1 MYSFHSDS
9 SSCLHVLAASSGP
22 LLKHEKSKVS
32 LTGNDLAR
40 LRPGSWLN
48 DELINLYM
56 RLLQDRDT
64 RVHTNGKTD
73 YPKCHF
79 FNSFFLS
86 KLYKDTGSYDYNSV
100 RRWTAPARLKAGGQS
115 RTSILD
121 CDRIIVPVNQSNMHW
136 VCAVIDL
143 ENKRLE
149 YYDSLKVR
157 HAFKTSIRYFI

>member
-1 MYSFHSDS
+1 MSCLNSCHSIS
-9 SSCLHVLAASSGP
+9 SSCLHFLAASSGP

-40 LRPGSWLN
+40 LRPGCWLN
-48 DELINLYM
+48 DEIINLYM

-64 RVHTNGKTD
+64 RVHANGKPD
-73 YPKCHF
+73 YHKCHF

-86 KLYKDTGSYDYNSV
+86 KLYKDAGTYDYNSV
-100 RRWTAPARLKAGGQS
+100 RRWTAPGRLKAAGQS

-143 ENKRLE
+143 ENERLE
-149 YYDSLKVR
+149 YYDSLKV
-157 HAFKTSIRYFI
+157 